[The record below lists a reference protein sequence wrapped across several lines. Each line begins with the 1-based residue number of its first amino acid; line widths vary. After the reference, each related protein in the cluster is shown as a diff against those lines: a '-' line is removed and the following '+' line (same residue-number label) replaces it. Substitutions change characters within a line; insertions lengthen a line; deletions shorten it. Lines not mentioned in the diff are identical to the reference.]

1 MTDKH
6 ILPSDK
12 KRERLIKDKAK
23 TNPEYGKSLD
33 ERSVEELLHNGI
45 VNIDK
50 PRGPTSHQID
60 AWIRDFLEV
69 EKIGHGG
76 TLDPNAVGVLP
87 IAIGDAAK
95 SLQFLLSAGK
105 EYVGVMKLHKDAD
118 KKRIMEACKEFV
130 GQITQLP
137 PLRSAVRRVRRK
149 RWIYYLDVIQI
160 KNREVL
166 FIVGCESGTYVRTLC
181 VDIGKKLKCGAHLSE
196 LRRTR
201 VGHLKDEDAVILQD
215 LKDAYVFW
223 KDDGDEKSIRKIVF
237 PVEHLFDHLPKIVI
251 RDSAVDA
258 LCHGANL
265 AVPGVAEVDSDI
277 KKGNIALV
285 LTLKGEGVAIVK
297 TNMSTKDIIQKD
309 AGVCGELERVLMQKD
324 TYPSIWKK
332 S

>member
-23 TNPEYGKSLD
+23 TNPDYGKSPD
-33 ERSVEELLHNGI
+33 KRSIEELLHNGI

-69 EKIGHGG
+69 EKVGHGG

-87 IAIGDAAK
+87 IAIGSAAK

-105 EYVGVMKLHKDAD
+105 EYVGVMKLHKDVD
-118 KKRIMEACKEFV
+118 KKQIIEVCKGFI

-160 KNREVL
+160 KKRDVL
-166 FIVGCESGTYVRTLC
+166 FRVGCESGTYVRTIC
-181 VDIGKKLKCGAHLSE
+181 FDIGKKLKCGAHLSE

-215 LKDAYVFW
+215 LKDAYIFW
-223 KDDGDEKSIRKIVF
+223 KKDGDEKHIRKIVF
-237 PVEHLFDHLPKIVI
+237 PVEHLFDHLPRIVI

-258 LCHGANL
+258 LCHGASL
-265 AVPGVAEVDSDI
+265 AVPGVVEVDSDI

-285 LTLKGEGVAIVK
+285 LTLKDEGVAIVK
-297 TNMSTKDIIQKD
+297 TTMSTEDIMKKD
-309 AGVCGELERVLMQKD
+309 AGVCGELQRVLMKKD